1 MPAAF
6 RKKPV
11 VVNAERVMQRV
22 VIPGSQTLHGHDL
35 IAEPGDWIVQG
46 VKDELYPCRDDV
58 FRETYEPVGKE
69 GVKALTAPG
78 PGEEP
83 EDREYI
89 IPFPRRECV
98 VSTGVPIDSL
108 VTDTLS

>member
-22 VIPGSQTLHGHDL
+22 VIPGNQTLHGQDL
-35 IAEPGDWIVQG
+35 IVEPGDWIVQG
-46 VKDELYPCRDDV
+46 VKGELYPCKDDI

-69 GVKALTAPG
+69 GVNALTAHG
-78 PGEEP
+78 PDKP

-89 IPFPRRECV
+89 IPFPRRECA
-98 VSTGVPIDSL
+98 VSASVPLDSL